1 MWLVYLYLVYL
12 LLCVALGDV
21 SLTSSISSL
30 ELSGLQCPSN
40 ITLWCNR
47 TGSDDVIDWYVGD
60 NLVARFEA
68 DESTPYMRALHSSR
82 LDGNVIL
89 VSFNQSVFPYV
100 YINYTLTANVNNW
113 LSIKGQNVT
122 CGTNTDR
129 SEPFQVKEFITID
142 ESFSYNGEYM

>member
-1 MWLVYLYLVYL
+1 MYLISPICGWFLYLVCL
-12 LLCVALGDV
+12 LLCVALGIV
-21 SLTSSISSL
+21 NLASSISSL
-30 ELSGLQCPSN
+30 ELSGLQCPGS

-47 TGSDDVIDWYVGD
+47 TGSDDVIDLYVGD
-60 NLVARFEA
+60 ILIGRFEA

-89 VSFNQSVFPYV
+89 VTFNQSIFPYV

-113 LSIKGQNVT
+113 LSIKGKNVT

-129 SEPFQVKEFITID
+129 SEPFKSLPQ
-142 ESFSYNGEYM
+142 